1 MANTFKFGD
10 GKWAVKDGYALA
22 YNDENGN
29 FKPLPFDFTR
39 STSATRVNKDG
50 LIEVVTNNKPRI
62 DFLNDSNGALLLE
75 PQRTNLY
82 NYSEPTTNEGTAGNI
97 LYENFTWALG
107 FTNCIKYGDNS
118 VARYRYGGTVSAST
132 EYTLSAFVIMD
143 DLSEPIIG
151 GQTSGNDFTFVIGGG
166 VFNNANASV
175 NMGNNIYRVSVTATT
190 SASPNT
196 ANNGI
201 IKYTTQSNKGFR
213 VVGYQLEQGSYPT
226 SYIPTQGATA
236 TRVAEICNNSGNDQV
251 INSTEGV
258 LFAEISALSN
268 DLTERVISLQGAS
281 SSDRVS
287 IQYNTITNE
296 IKGFVRVGGTFV
308 ASLEY
313 TVTDIT
319 DFHKVAL
326 KYKLNDFQLW
336 IDGVLREGDVSG
348 VTFASNTL
356 IKTSFDIGGAAP
368 FYGNCK
374 DLRVYNTALTDAEL
388 QALTT

>member
-1 MANTFKFGD
+1 MTKT
-10 GKWAVKDGYALA
+10 
-22 YNDENGN
+22 ET

-50 LIEVVTNNKPRI
+50 LIEVVANNKPRI

-82 NYSEPTTNEGTAGNI
+82 NYSEPTTNEGTSGDI
-97 LYENFTWALG
+97 TYESFNWAIG
-107 FTNCIKYGDNS
+107 FTNCVKYGGNS

-151 GQTSGNDFTFVIGGG
+151 GQTSGNDFTFVIGGV

-196 ANNGI
+196 LNNGI

-213 VVGYQLEQGSYPT
+213 VVGYQLEQGSYAT
-226 SYIPTQGATA
+226 SYIPTSGSAV
-236 TRVAEICNNSGNDQV
+236 TRVAESCSDAGNNQV

-368 FYGNCK
+368 FFGSCK
-374 DLRVYNTALTDAEL
+374 DLRVYNTVLTDAEL
-388 QALTT
+388 IELTTI